1 MVVDVVRDGSSVVS
15 FVTVRMLFRSCRLA
29 VLFCV
34 DNSLV
39 RERRGCLVGRIDQ
52 ARAGKRGYSWFV
64 GGEERS
70 LVLKERRVGDGVG
83 CVDSSPGWER
93 RGCLLRTVFATV
105 RVRCSKT
112 RNEW

>member
-1 MVVDVVRDGSSVVS
+1 MSVSWGQFACRGQVACQGANVDGGDSSVIVA
-15 FVTVRMLFRSCRLA
+15 VTGDDDEDSL
-29 VLFCV
+29 
-34 DNSLV
+34 LV
-39 RERRGCLVGRIDQ
+39 REREYCRVEALG
-52 ARAGKRGYSWFV
+52 GKR
-64 GGEERS
+64 ES

-112 RNEW
+112 RSEW